1 MPNEIYAEL
10 SKLCTTQLS
19 REEQWLNGLRGAV
32 FYLRDE
38 LEKELGVESETYID
52 LLRDRKETRY
62 VNVVDINNQ
71 PVNALLEGTI
81 DGNGV
86 STVVICIALALEG
99 ASQPTT
105 TWMFRINVRYS
116 ERGAQYAMVNKDG
129 STPDWHAGR
138 TEFIGVLIQELIKEL
153 KFDPLNRYD

>member
-19 REEQWLNGLRGAV
+19 REEQWLRGLSGAV
-32 FYLRDE
+32 FYLRDD
-38 LEKELGVESETYID
+38 LEKELGVENETYID
-52 LLRDRKETRY
+52 RFRDRKETRY
-62 VNVVDINNQ
+62 VTVVDINNQ

-81 DGNGV
+81 AENGV

-99 ASQPTT
+99 ASQPTS

-116 ERGAQYAMVNKDG
+116 ESGAQYAMVNKDG
-129 STPDWHAGR
+129 SSPTWHSGR
-138 TEFIGVLIQELIKEL
+138 TEFIGALIQELIQEL
-153 KFDPLNRYD
+153 KFDPLNRYK